1 MLTFYSFSIHH
12 YLSLSSELTSIL
24 QEASTGN
31 MVIFG
36 APPASSL
43 SIVSSPSSFRRH
55 SSCSSENMDS
65 KSGEV
70 VEVAVSEGCLS
81 SVDSLEVG
89 SGVVG
94 KLAGSVAVGCG
105 VTCKLAG
112 SVAVGS
118 GVVGKLAGSVAVG
131 CGVTCKPTAWIRS
144 ASVNSHASIA
154 PDISIR
160 SFISKEPSD
169 AESTIWIVFSS
180 FLFSKHPI
188 CLVDNPVPSK
198 AESSMTSHSISGA
211 MCSGIADKSKAS
223 LESPACNASS
233 TSVRSVGP
241 SLFAAH
247 SMALI
252 PPKSLNPKKVSLS
265 EMASRSWL
273 LRHNADCNSTKTE
286 SRAMSFVVIVKMTS
300 TGTPL
305 VFSLMQFTV
314 ASLN

>member
-81 SVDSLEVG
+81 SVDSLE
-89 SGVVG
+89 
-94 KLAGSVAVGCG
+94 
-105 VTCKLAG
+105 
-112 SVAVGS
+112 VGS

-273 LRHNADCNSTKTE
+273 LRHNADCSSTKIE
-286 SRAMSFVVIVKMTS
+286 SKATSCTVIAKMIS
-300 TGTPL
+300 IGTPL

-314 ASLN
+314 VSLIPAESTVI